1 MPNPILT
8 FRPRPEVRAAV
19 EEVEKLLTVESN
31 LISLE
36 MHSDL
41 QLHADPPDWHW
52 VAQYKPDK
60 ASINS
65 LLSRFVLD
73 GLKEFQQGIQ
83 KTQPKTVG
91 LKEGYEQIL
100 KFLFDHPEIKCA
112 RPEHFTEDDPA
123 YSLLRRPWCR
133 LGETEWDAEDVPHSR
148 SKAAAG
154 LAEEELLLKAEGEA
168 AAAIDAIETARVA
181 RLKG

>member
-1 MPNPILT
+1 
-8 FRPRPEVRAAV
+8 
-19 EEVEKLLTVESN
+19 
-31 LISLE
+31 

-100 KFLFDHPEIKCA
+100 KFLFDHGEIEYA
-112 RPEHFTEDDPA
+112 TTEHFSQDDPA
-123 YSLLRRPWCR
+123 YQLLERNQQQRERAQTPYEVLPIDR
-133 LGETEWDAEDVPHSR
+133 VM
-148 SKAAAG
+148 AAQG
-154 LAEEELLLKAEGEA
+154 LAAQEAMLKAERA
-168 AAAIDAIETARVA
+168 ALAAIERALIPPWRAKAVEEDKAKAA
-181 RLKG
+181 N